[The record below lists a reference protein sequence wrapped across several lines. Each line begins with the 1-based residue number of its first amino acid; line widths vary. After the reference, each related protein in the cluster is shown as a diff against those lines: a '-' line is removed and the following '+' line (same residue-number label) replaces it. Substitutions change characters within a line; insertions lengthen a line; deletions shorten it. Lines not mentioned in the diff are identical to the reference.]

1 MEFVQCS
8 FSFDEAK
15 PGGAPSK
22 ATLIDILTEKRKQL
36 LAELRDIEQ
45 AVEAL
50 EGQPNFEPMFNKLS
64 ALLQRRY

>member
-1 MEFVQCS
+1 MNTVE
-8 FSFDEAK
+8 EAK
-15 PGGAPSK
+15 LAAGMAPTK